1 MSSDP
6 DQIRDHVEA
15 TRSDLS
21 ASVKALG
28 ESVRPGHVSRRQVDK
43 VKSGHREVRERVMV
57 TVGDLG
63 AGASDS
69 LDTVRSTAGSVR
81 FTAKAKT
88 RGNPLAAGLVAFG
101 TGWLVASLLPAS
113 AAEQNAATALTD
125 KARPLIDAA
134 QQTAQ
139 EVASH
144 LQGPTQQAVQEVT
157 ATAVGA
163 ASTVKQEAQAS
174 ARQVADS
181 SKQAVQEA
189 RDERGNG

>member
-1 MSSDP
+1 MGTAD
-6 DQIRDHVEA
+6 
-15 TRSDLS
+15 
-21 ASVKALG
+21 
-28 ESVRPGHVSRRQVDK
+28 
-43 VKSGHREVRERVMV
+43 
-57 TVGDLG
+57 DLG

-69 LDTVRSTAGSVR
+69 LDTVPSTAGSLPS
-81 FTAKAKT
+81 TAKATT
-88 RGNPLAAGLVAFG
+88 RGNPLVAGLVAFG
-101 TGWLVASLLPAS
+101 AGWLVASLLPAS
-113 AAEQNAATALTD
+113 AAEQNAATSLTD

-134 QQTAQ
+134 KQTAQ